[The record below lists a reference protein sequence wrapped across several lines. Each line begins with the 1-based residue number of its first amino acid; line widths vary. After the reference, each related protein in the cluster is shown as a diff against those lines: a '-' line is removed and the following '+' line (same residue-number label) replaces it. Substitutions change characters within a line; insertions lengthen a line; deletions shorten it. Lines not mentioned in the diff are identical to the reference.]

1 MIVGRWLENLL
12 MYSVVLQAFQKGKHF
27 FAARLRVIS
36 KKPVSIR
43 IVLVM
48 IESPSSLNNAIIF
61 VILSS
66 FGPFALIIAA
76 SSSSL
81 YKPRLH
87 LSITVLNGFRK

>member
-1 MIVGRWLENLL
+1 MIVGRWLEKLL
-12 MYSVVLQAFQKGKHF
+12 MYSVVLLAFQKGKHF

-43 IVLVM
+43 IILVM
-48 IESPSSLNNAIIF
+48 IGSPSLNNAIIF

-87 LSITVLNGFRK
+87 LSITVLNGFSK